1 MSIAVIL
8 AVVVSGQSVLFVGNS
23 YTAANGGLSGM
34 LKQIYD
40 SVEPDTITIDQFTT
54 GGACFEDHWKNQSV
68 YDLIL
73 SGLWNT
79 VVFQEQSCMPVIDP
93 ARTYLFGDS
102 LAWLTEA
109 SGCNPVFLMTW
120 ARKNDPLMLEGLRA
134 GYSRMGAVHGSPVAP
149 CGIAF
154 ELIRAEHPEINPYSP
169 DGAHP
174 SLQGSYLAACVI
186 AVTVYDID
194 LTAAGVWQ
202 PREIGLE
209 DGEILRLAAYQACSS
224 YSQPGGSISQ

>member
-1 MSIAVIL
+1 MSFAILL
-8 AVVVSGQSVLFVGNS
+8 AVVASGPSVLFVGNS

-34 LKQIYD
+34 VEQIYE
-40 SVEPDTITIDQFTT
+40 SVEPDTLTVEQLTT
-54 GGACFEDHWKNQSV
+54 GGACFEDHWNNQSV
-68 YDLIL
+68 REEIL
-73 SGLWNT
+73 TGQWDT
-79 VVFQEQSCMPVIDP
+79 VIFQEQSCMPVIAP
-93 ARTYLFGDS
+93 ARTYTFGDS

-109 SGCNPVFLMTW
+109 AGCNPVFLMTW

-154 ELIRAEHPEINPYSP
+154 ELVRTGHPEINPYST

-186 AVTVYDID
+186 AATVYGID
-194 LTAAGVWQ
+194 LTAAWVWQ
-202 PREIGLE
+202 PAEVSIE
-209 DGEILRLAAYQACSS
+209 DGEILRLVADLACSS
-224 YSQPGGSISQ
+224 YLQPGGGVSQ